1 MIGEGAYA
9 RAYARAL
16 LRAAAAGG
24 EVERVTQDVAAL
36 ELQWNGSP
44 ELRRF
49 CRSHL
54 PGSPL
59 DHARLVERLWG
70 DTFTRT
76 LKFFL
81 GVLTQWDHL
90 RLLPL
95 ITRQYQAQADRAR
108 GCSNV
113 QATFACEP
121 APEELDRVRRL
132 VAAAYGP
139 VMKLNVRVDPG
150 LIAGVR
156 LLINDKR
163 VDASLAG
170 RLARLRHGLSKPMR
184 PGVAAC

>member
-1 MIGEGAYA
+1 MIGEGVYA

-16 LRAAAAGG
+16 LRAATAGG
-24 EVERVTQDVAAL
+24 EVDRVTQDVAAL
-36 ELQWNGSP
+36 ERQWDGSP

-59 DHARLVERLWG
+59 DHVRLVERLWG

-81 GVLTQWDHL
+81 GVLAQWDHL

-95 ITRQYQAQADRAR
+95 IIQQYQAQADRAR
-108 GCSNV
+108 GCNAV
-113 QATFACEP
+113 QASFACEP
-121 APEELDRVRRL
+121 GLGELDRVRRL
-132 VAAAYGP
+132 VADAYGP
-139 VMKLNVRVDPG
+139 VMRLNVRVDPG

-156 LLINDKR
+156 LSINDKR

-170 RLARLRHGLSKPMR
+170 RLARLRNGLSKPMR
-184 PGVAAC
+184 HGAAAC

>member
-1 MIGEGAYA
+1 MIGEGVYA

-16 LRAAAAGG
+16 LRAATAGG
-24 EVERVTQDVAAL
+24 EVDRVTQDVAAL

-54 PGSPL
+54 PGSSL
-59 DHARLVERLWG
+59 DHVRLVDQLWG

-81 GVLTQWDHL
+81 GVLAQWDHL
-90 RLLPL
+90 RLVPL
-95 ITRQYQAQADRAR
+95 VAQQYQALADRAQ
-108 GCSNV
+108 GCSKV
-113 QATFACEP
+113 QASFACEP
-121 APEELDRVRRL
+121 GQDEVDRVRQL
-132 VAAAYGP
+132 VADAYGP
-139 VMKLNVRVDPG
+139 VMKLNVRVDAS

-156 LLINDKR
+156 LLINDRR

-170 RLARLRHGLSKPMR
+170 RLARLRYGLSKPMQ
-184 PGVAAC
+184 PGMAAR